1 MYGTIARLHVKPGEE
16 QAVIALM
23 DEWKRERK
31 SKASGFNSGY
41 LYRQDAEPETLTMV
55 VAFDGQQHY
64 RRNAESPEQ
73 DRWYRQ
79 VRSHL
84 VDDPVWEDG
93 EIVASL

>member
-23 DEWKRERK
+23 DEWKRERA
-31 SKASGFNSGY
+31 SKASGFSNGY
-41 LYRQDAEPETLTMV
+41 VYREDVKPETLNLV
-55 VAFDGQQHY
+55 VAFDSQQDY
-64 RRNAESPEQ
+64 QGNAESPEQ
-73 DRWYRQ
+73 DRWFQQ

-93 EIVASL
+93 EIVATL